1 MRARR
6 QPGPVRRRRGSANK
20 GAASPPLYPA
30 ADPNV
35 IAVTATDDRDRLYE
49 AANRGKHI
57 AVAAP
62 GVDIV
67 VPAPNNGFVSA
78 TGTSFAAAHVAG
90 VAALLIAQKP
100 SRTPDDIRTILMST
114 AKDLGPKGRDP
125 LFGAGLVDPLKALE
139 YRVSNGAAP
148 TGAAPP
154 GAWVAVQ

>member
-35 IAVTATDDRDRLYE
+35 IAVTATDERDRLYE

-57 AVAAP
+57 ALSAP

-67 VPAPNNGFVSA
+67 VPVPDNGFVSA

-100 SRTPDDIRTILMST
+100 SRTPDDI
-114 AKDLGPKGRDP
+114 
-125 LFGAGLVDPLKALE
+125 
-139 YRVSNGAAP
+139 AP
-148 TGAAPP
+148 S
-154 GAWVAVQ
+154 